1 MLPQRRFAGE
11 KTPIRAA
18 EWNQLVEPTSKLGT
32 STPKRVELSDVAI
45 LQARND
51 TGYTLAPG
59 APALLGTFTGDGTE
73 YGNWKKGWSRLHP
86 CYLPS
91 SATELTNLSGRQ
103 LFNLAVAVDEIANNA
118 TGKVIV
124 AGTCEV
130 RAQYTGEPC
139 VRPHLL
145 TGSYQTQMR
154 GDVFGFRV
162 LGTTAT
168 NTVLINLD
176 SWQMPNLFGTTTAA
190 IAADAWGTVTADT
203 RDYPV
208 RNQGGS
214 LASGATVVLMPSLNH
229 YRALRYC

>member
-1 MLPQRRFAGE
+1 MLPRRRFPGD
-11 KTPIRAA
+11 KTPIAA
-18 EWNQLVEPTSKLGT
+18 SEWNNLIADSQQLGSD
-32 STPKRVELSDVAI
+32 TPRRVELSDIAI

-51 TGYTLAPG
+51 CGYTLAPG
-59 APALLGTFTGDGTE
+59 APALLGTFTGDGAE
-73 YGNWKKGWSRLHP
+73 LGNWKKGWSRLHP

-103 LFNLAVAVDEIANNA
+103 LFTMAVALDEIASNA
-118 TGKVIV
+118 SGRVIV

-130 RAQYTGEPC
+130 RAQYNGEAC

-162 LGTTAT
+162 LGLTAT

-176 SWQMPNLFGTTTAA
+176 SWQMPNIFGVTTSA
-190 IAADAWGTVTADT
+190 IAADAWGTVTADS

-208 RNQGGS
+208 RNQGGA
-214 LASGATVVLMPSLNH
+214 LANGATVVLMPSLNH
-229 YRALRYC
+229 YRALRF